1 MFDKDISVAEEDV
14 FVLEE
19 IGKLAVECLEEE
31 VEDRPDMKEVAEQLL
46 MLRREEIRRM
56 ELQESPSF
64 RVEKPNCRRF
74 HDLQHPISISAEQRP
89 IRLGKKPAP
98 AAAAGSFS
106 RDEAL

>member
-46 MLRREEIRRM
+46 MLRRARKYGEWNYR
-56 ELQESPSF
+56 SPHHF
-64 RVEKPNCRRF
+64 E
-74 HDLQHPISISAEQRP
+74 
-89 IRLGKKPAP
+89 
-98 AAAAGSFS
+98 
-106 RDEAL
+106 